1 MSRDIAFFKSKV
13 AQRIFILFIICAV
26 APMGILSAISFFQI
40 DRQFDMN
47 EREQLYTEAKSKSTA
62 IFERLMLVD
71 SGLKILAT
79 NLNEDSSKGM
89 GIQDVQKHE
98 LLNMHYTFLGLI
110 SADNDGP
117 ADVLFGN
124 IFELPR
130 LNENQIHNLDSDK
143 TILFT
148 VNQYP
153 DNSSIFMARKLD
165 KKDGRMT
172 VLLAGIRPEYL
183 IGLSNEEIML
193 EQVKISVIED
203 NRIIYSSLPHDC
215 DDDLLVGLP
224 HSSLRSGSFKWV
236 YDHQSFL
243 AGCAQIFTK
252 SRFEGPLW
260 TLVLS
265 ESEKYVQAPMQEYK
279 KAFIIVFILTILIVL
294 LLSTNQIRKNL
305 IPLVRLQRV
314 TRNISRGD
322 FSSRVEVDGGD
333 EFAALAESFNN
344 MAEKLDHQFR
354 TLRTMATI
362 DHAVL
367 SVLDAEKIVDTFI
380 SRAGDVLPCDSVSIC
395 LPDSQT
401 DDTWH
406 NYTKDVMHP
415 GKKIC
420 RDIQILGGELGQ
432 LYQNKEYMLLD
443 YKQAIPRY
451 LKEMSGQGMRSFVV
465 LPIHLKDKVSAI
477 VSLGNREQEDYSR
490 DFLIQARQISDRI
503 AVALSNTNLVEDLN
517 MLNWGTLVTLARVVD
532 AKSHWTAGHSERVA
546 DLAVTIGTAMG
557 LSKREITSLKKA
569 GLLHD
574 IGKISTPHI
583 LLEKPGK
590 LTDEEFGIIRE
601 HPVKGAHILEPI
613 TPYREI
619 IPGVLQHHERFDGR
633 GYPHGI
639 SGREISL
646 YARIIAVADAYD
658 AMVSDRPYR
667 RGKSQEFVIDEI
679 RQQAGHQFDP
689 IVVKVFLSI
698 FSEDEAAEACV
709 RA

>member
-26 APMGILSAISFFQI
+26 APMGILSVISFLQI
-40 DRQFDMN
+40 NRQFDMN

-62 IFERLMLVD
+62 IFERLVLVE
-71 SGLKILAT
+71 SKIKILAA
-79 NLNEDSSKGM
+79 NLNEKSSGKAVV
-89 GIQDVQKHE
+89 QEVQKQE
-98 LLNMHYTFLGLI
+98 PLEQQYMFLGLLSPDDDE
-110 SADNDGP
+110 SAE
-117 ADVLFGN
+117 VLFGD
-124 IFELPR
+124 IQELPK
-130 LNENQIHNLDSDK
+130 LNKDQLSSLDSGK
-143 TILFT
+143 TVLFT

-153 DNSSIFMARKLD
+153 DNSSIYMGRKLF
-165 KKDGRMT
+165 KEHGRMT
-172 VLLAGIRPEYL
+172 VLLAEIRPEYL
-183 IGLSNEEIML
+183 IGMSNEEIML
-193 EQVKISVIED
+193 EQVKISLIQD
-203 NRIIYSSLPHDC
+203 NRIIFSSLPHDC

-279 KAFIIVFILTILIVL
+279 KAFILVFILTILIVL

-305 IPLVRLQRV
+305 VPLVRLKRA
-314 TRNISRGD
+314 TRSISQGD
-322 FSSRVEVDGGD
+322 FSSRVEVDGSD

-401 DDTWH
+401 DDIWH
-406 NYTKDVMHP
+406 NYTKDVVHT
-415 GKKIC
+415 GKKI
-420 RDIQILGGELGQ
+420 RQDILILGGDLGP

-451 LKEMSGQGMRSFVV
+451 LNEMSGQGMRSFVV

-477 VSLGNREQEDYSR
+477 VSLGNRDQQGYSR
-490 DFLIQARQISDRI
+490 DFLIQARQIADRI

-517 MLNWGTLVTLARVVD
+517 RMNWGTLLTLAQVVD

-546 DLAVTIGTAMG
+546 DIAVSIGIAMG
-557 LSKREITSLKKA
+557 LSNREITSLKKA

-583 LLEKPGK
+583 LLDKPGK
-590 LTDEEFGIIRE
+590 LTDEEFRIIQE

-646 YARIIAVADAYD
+646 YARIIAVADTFD

-667 RGKSQEFVIDEI
+667 RGKSREFVIDDI

-689 IVVKVFLSI
+689 IVVEAFLSI
-698 FSEDEAAEACV
+698 FSQDEAAEACV